1 MIAKLET
8 KDWLSVAPG
17 SIKKPT
23 FVEIEVVVA
32 LVVQE
37 ATMESSHGTCSVS
50 AVACRMDIA

>member
-1 MIAKLET
+1 MAKLET
-8 KDWLSVAPG
+8 KDWLSVSPG